1 MQIHQKHN
9 FAGGGDQ
16 FCEVC
21 VEKHLTP
28 ARRQRLQQ
36 TVKQC
41 HVRAQLYCQPCVL
54 YPSTDHT
61 KAWTQGILCKPR
73 LHSLLKPEMPDSPA
87 SISLRVAVHETTA
100 YNHIPAL
107 GQQLTPA
114 PVPSTSMAS
123 CWHTSSLTGKW
134 NQLGTTTPGTGL
146 AVVTPAFLRCLLCK
160 VSPYISVVLFRRIK
174 QKTINVKW
182 WGGLTQHRIRNLW
195 LSGDTT
201 AWNDS
206 TGEGHRSPPLA
217 QVHNKVVEQRLQLK
231 WHAAWNIFGLIEP
244 SVIFFQFTSF
254 LLIISNQHTH

>member
-107 GQQLTPA
+107 GPA
-114 PVPSTSMAS
+114 DTSPCSIHLDGIMLAHIQS
-123 CWHTSSLTGKW
+123 YWEMEPAGHHHPWDWLGSGHSSF
-134 NQLGTTTPGTGL
+134 P
-146 AVVTPAFLRCLLCK
+146 K
-160 VSPYISVVLFRRIK
+160 VSIM
-174 QKTINVKW
+174 
-182 WGGLTQHRIRNLW
+182 
-195 LSGDTT
+195 
-201 AWNDS
+201 
-206 TGEGHRSPPLA
+206 
-217 QVHNKVVEQRLQLK
+217 
-231 WHAAWNIFGLIEP
+231 
-244 SVIFFQFTSF
+244 
-254 LLIISNQHTH
+254 